1 MNDVLEK
8 SLYAYTGII
17 NEKTKTL
24 EPNPYSTFFHG
35 TETTTTISLMNLD
48 KNIHDWNKAL
58 VWEVSIE
65 KNMIDAAKRILSEIS
80 QFNDNWFIRLLNFKN
95 ELTLEQLEG

>member
-48 KNIHDWNKAL
+48 KNIHD
-58 VWEVSIE
+58 
-65 KNMIDAAKRILSEIS
+65 
-80 QFNDNWFIRLLNFKN
+80 
-95 ELTLEQLEG
+95 

>member
-35 TETTTTISLMNLD
+35 TFVSS
-48 KNIHDWNKAL
+48 AL
-58 VWEVSIE
+58 NS
-65 KNMIDAAKRILSEIS
+65 
-80 QFNDNWFIRLLNFKN
+80 
-95 ELTLEQLEG
+95 TG